1 LAKAVKSNMIARGQM
16 HLISEVNNRDVAK
29 REKKLGQNEIA
40 QLSQT
45 DQKVSVLHNNFFK

>member
-1 LAKAVKSNMIARGQM
+1 MAKAVKSNMIARVQM

-45 DQKVSVLHNNFFK
+45 D